1 MANVPVAGE
10 PFTFTISLLSQT
22 TGQILLNPT
31 INSPDVLISTD
42 GGALSLLTTT
52 PTVVPAGSG
61 IVQVD
66 LTATE
71 VGTDRFS
78 VIFSDVFDDEW
89 KTTYYHEVISK
100 TSGGGGGG
108 GSIGASGGVLS
119 ANIEVVTLT
128 GEIKEK

>member
-31 INSPDVLISTD
+31 ISSPDVVISTD
-42 GGALSLLTTT
+42 GGALSLLATT

-66 LTATE
+66 LTANE

-78 VIFSDVFDDEW
+78 VIFEDAFGDEW
-89 KTTYYHEVISK
+89 KTTYYHEVISNA
-100 TSGGGGGG
+100 SGGGGG

>member
-10 PFTFTISLLSQT
+10 PFTFTMSLLSQA
-22 TGQILLNPT
+22 TGQVLSNPT

-42 GGALSLLTTT
+42 GGALSLLVTT

-66 LTATE
+66 LTASE
-71 VGTDRFS
+71 VGSNRFS
-78 VIFSDVFDDEW
+78 IIFEDISGDEW
-89 KTTYYHEVISK
+89 KTTYYHEVISNA
-100 TSGGGGGG
+100 SSGGGGG
-108 GSIGASGGVLS
+108 GSISASGGVLS

-128 GEIKEK
+128 GEIQEK